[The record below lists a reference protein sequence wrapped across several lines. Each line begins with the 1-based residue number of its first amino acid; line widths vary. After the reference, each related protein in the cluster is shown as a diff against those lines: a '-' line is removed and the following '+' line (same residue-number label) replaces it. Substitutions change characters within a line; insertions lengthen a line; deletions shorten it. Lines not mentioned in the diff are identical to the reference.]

1 MKKLADKK
9 AGFFKLFV
17 QRGKNMIPDLERLT
31 EREKQMKAL
40 YQGEGR
46 EFLSRPMSYAEYK
59 KLIEEHPEYPDVG
72 RL

>member
-17 QRGKNMIPDLERLT
+17 QRGKTMIPDLERLT

-46 EFLSRPMSYAEYK
+46 EFLSRPMS
-59 KLIEEHPEYPDVG
+59 
-72 RL
+72 